1 MMSLSL
7 FALIASV
14 AFSIVDASASRGF
27 NDKIAW
33 INDLNAAKQEADKPV
48 MVLIHKTW
56 CGACKALKGAF
67 ADSSALESAAADFL
81 MVNLEDDEE
90 PGEEAFKPDGSYIP
104 RILFMHK
111 GVVDASIINAGG
123 NPKYKYYYSS
133 VEQVLDSMKQA
144 KAKFAGKSEL

>member
-1 MMSLSL
+1 MTVAIVVLVAS
-7 FALIASV
+7 ALV
-14 AFSIVDASASRGF
+14 AVAAAASASRGF

-33 INDLNAAKQEADKPV
+33 INDLEAAKKEASKPV
-48 MVLIHKTW
+48 LVLIHKTW

-67 ADSSALESAAADFL
+67 ADSAALEAAASEFV

-90 PGEEAFKPDGSYIP
+90 PGDEAFKPDGGYIP
-104 RILFMHK
+104 RIFFMHK
-111 GVVDASIINAGG
+111 GQVDAAIINAGG

-133 VEQVLDSMKQA
+133 VDQVIASMKLA